1 MAPTELRETSYR
13 AIARVLRTPSVEGPL
28 GLAACELL
36 PMGPDTHYLRCGA
49 GFGIYNVRGTVAHMH
64 GALLPG
70 DGAKAPQAFREHF
83 AYLRGLGVELVTTRH
98 RAEHR
103 RASLM
108 CRVLG
113 FQSAACDAGFKR
125 YEKVIHG

>member
-1 MAPTELRETSYR
+1 VDAGLRETSYR
-13 AIARVLRTPSVEGPL
+13 RIAQVLRAPGVEGPL
-28 GLAACELL
+28 GLAGASLL
-36 PMGPDTHYLRCGA
+36 PMGPDVHYLRCGA
-49 GFGIYNVRGTVAHMH
+49 GLVVYFVHDGVASMH

-70 DGAKAPQAFREHF
+70 DGRLAPKVFREHC
-83 AYLRGLGVELVTTRH
+83 AYLRGLGVQRIVTRH
-98 RAEHR
+98 RADHR

-113 FQSAACDAGFKR
+113 FEPAPSDAGFKR